1 MSAGGIDDAA
11 RDNGTDERGGGA
23 EEVEKREEEEFFAA
37 RRHLGDLCSITG
49 VRQPRL
55 ENETLWEDIIR
66 GSQKETAYHDLRITV
81 VRRNETPPA
90 LKHPEFPRVMEP
102 DLLRPDT
109 YQTPHVEENDTESNP
124 AVHSFVSELILLLN
138 SPIAI
143 DSNELSRPP
152 NHAQVVQLDEI
163 VLNDCVLKSCDHCKG
178 GEEWICQQKVA
189 WRKSQ

>member
-1 MSAGGIDDAA
+1 
-11 RDNGTDERGGGA
+11 
-23 EEVEKREEEEFFAA
+23 
-37 RRHLGDLCSITG
+37 
-49 VRQPRL
+49 
-55 ENETLWEDIIR
+55 
-66 GSQKETAYHDLRITV
+66 
-81 VRRNETPPA
+81 
-90 LKHPEFPRVMEP
+90 MEP

-178 GEEWICQQKVA
+178 GEE
-189 WRKSQ
+189 